1 MKTMIKLC
9 NLAVT
14 AAMLALPL
22 LGALTTGAA
31 SAQGL
36 SQPTLWQIGQVD
48 RDTKELALAPDGWS
62 RYKED
67 AVYVVGRSRPE
78 TDWPYVMP
86 GPEDGWGGSSAHT
99 SEIYFSVAHPAASG
113 TCRLTLSFVDTQFRV
128 PPQLRITVNGQSWT
142 RDTATGSG
150 GDTALSGKPATG
162 KPSEVLVDFPASVL
176 KAGLNTVKI
185 SSVKGSW
192 LVYDAVT
199 LSAPAAVTLG
209 AYPASV
215 QVRSAEWL
223 RDVLKRRGT
232 ALDQVLRVQVL
243 NFGPPQKAELHV
255 SGEAPRTVTVPGGQ
269 SSLEAAFPES
279 KTARKTQ
286 VQLFLKG
293 QSTAA
298 AVTMAAVTAER
309 LPCHRYTI
317 YSLLHSHTDLGYN
330 YTQAE
335 ALARHQSYLEEG
347 LALNAASMG
356 LPTDDRFRWNLE
368 TLYEA
373 DDWLKK
379 ATPAQI
385 ATFQKAA
392 QTGNLG
398 LDALYCNELTGLCR
412 PEELVSLL
420 ACAHRL
426 RQQYNIPIDS
436 AMISD
441 VPGYTWGLVPVLAQ
455 GGVKYLSWA
464 PNGGDHLG
472 YARDFDNRAFYW
484 KSPSGKDKVLV
495 WQSPNSYYQVFEA
508 NETSLTDFMKRFG
521 ERFPN
526 NPYDMIY
533 ERHTLHNSDNAPA
546 DKELAPFVHRWN
558 AKYAYPHLVVATT
571 SQMFHDFEAR
581 YGKSLPTLSGDYTGY
596 WEDGAASSANE
607 TAANRTAAERTAQSE
622 ILWSMLNPTQY
633 PQTRFEDAWKNA
645 LLYDE
650 HTWGAAS
657 SWDDPEGDFTTKQ
670 WAWKRQYALDAQH
683 QSQSLQSEAFSA
695 VAATGDSD
703 TIAVFNTCSWQ
714 RTDLVILP
722 AAQSKTGDIVRTAGG
737 AAVLSQRLS
746 DGTLA
751 FLAENIPAMASRRFT
766 IAAGKSVSVGQA
778 RASGD
783 TLTAGRVPLR
793 PVRVDQQPVYSLI
806 ANLLTTGQM
815 ALRLNPQTGAITS
828 WKVNGIAQDLV
839 SKDDKTCR
847 GLNDYLYVL
856 GGDNSKVQ
864 YASGARVTLVD
875 DGPLV
880 ASVRVD
886 SVAPGARS
894 LSRLIRVVDGLDQIQ
909 ITDTLDKTQVHEEE
923 AVHLG
928 FSFNVPASTIR
939 MDMPWSVVR
948 PDTDQLVNSNKTV
961 FPVGRWADVSNSTS
975 GVTCANLD
983 TPMMQIGEITLPR
996 ENAGGWLRTAKTG
1009 STLYWN
1015 VMNNYWH
1022 TNYKAYQP
1030 GPATFRYTLRAHG
1043 PFNQAEAQHF
1053 GIGQS
1058 QPLLFVPVPVA
1069 EPDVQLPLT
1078 LSNDAVLVSACHPL
1092 PDGGGWL
1099 VRLFNGS
1106 DHAQSVSVGW
1116 GGSKNLRLA
1125 RTDLWGGGGQPV
1137 TPSLSL
1143 APLEMITL
1151 RVTP

>member
-1 MKTMIKLC
+1 MNPTLKLC
-9 NLAVT
+9 FLA
-14 AAMLALPL
+14 AFIGLGL
-22 LGALTTGAA
+22 LLVGSAGSSV
-31 SAQGL
+31 SAQSL
-36 SQPTLWQIGQVD
+36 PQPALWTIGKID
-48 RDTKELALAPDGWS
+48 GDDKDLALAPNGWGS
-62 RYKED
+62 YKED
-67 AVYVVGRSRPE
+67 AIYSVGRSQPGA
-78 TDWPYVMP
+78 DWPYVMP
-86 GPEDGWGGSSAHT
+86 GPEDGWGGSVPHT
-99 SEIYFSVAHPAASG
+99 AEIYFPVARTPQSG

-128 PPQLRITVNGQSWT
+128 PPQLRITINGQSWT
-142 RDTATGSG
+142 RDTAIGSG
-150 GDTALSGKPATG
+150 GDDALSGKPASG
-162 KPSEVLVDFPASVL
+162 KPSEVSVDFPARL
-176 KAGLNTVKI
+176 LNAGLNTVKI
-185 SSVKGSW
+185 SSIKGSW

-199 LSAPAAVTLG
+199 LTAPAEVTLG
-209 AYPASV
+209 NYPATI

-223 RDVLKRRGT
+223 RDVLKRQGT
-232 ALDQVLRVQVL
+232 ALEQVLRVQVI
-243 NFGPPQKAELHV
+243 NFGPTQQAELRV
-255 SGEAPRTVTVPGGQ
+255 SGEAPRTITVPGGR
-269 SSLEAAFPES
+269 SSVEVSFPES
-279 KTARKTQ
+279 QTARQTQ
-286 VQLFLKG
+286 VQLLRKG
-293 QSTAA
+293 QPGTPAI
-298 AVTMAAVTAER
+298 TAER
-309 LPCHRYTI
+309 LPCRRYTI
-317 YSLLHSHTDLGYN
+317 YSLQHSHTDIGYN
-330 YTQAE
+330 YLQAE

-347 LALNAASMG
+347 LALNAASAG

-379 ATPAQI
+379 ATPAQV
-385 ATFQKAA
+385 AAFQKAA

-420 ACAHRL
+420 ACAQRL
-426 RQQYNIPIDS
+426 RQQYHVPIDA

-495 WQSPNSYYQVFEA
+495 WQSPNSYYQVFDD
-508 NETSLTDFMKRFG
+508 NETSLTDFMKRFA

-546 DKELAPFVHRWN
+546 DKDLAPFVHRWN
-558 AKYAYPHLVVATT
+558 AQYAYPHLVISTT
-571 SQMFHDFEAR
+571 SRMFHDFEAR
-581 YGKSLPTLSGDYTGY
+581 YGKTLPTLSGDYTGY

-607 TAANRTAAERTAQSE
+607 TAASRTAAERTAQSE
-622 ILWSMLNPTQY
+622 VLWSMLNPTQY
-633 PQTRFEDAWKNA
+633 PKTRFEDAWKNA

-670 WAWKRQYALDAQH
+670 WAWKRQYALDAQS
-683 QSQSLQSEAFSA
+683 QSQSLQSDALRA
-695 VAATGDSD
+695 VAATGASD
-703 TIAVFNTCSWQ
+703 TIAVFNTCSWP

-722 AAQSKTGDIVRTAGG
+722 AAQSKTGDIVRTAQG
-737 AAVLSQRLS
+737 AAVPSQRLS

-751 FLAENIPAMASRRFT
+751 FLAQNIPAMASRRFT
-766 IAAGKSVSVGQA
+766 IIAGKSAFRGQA
-778 RASGD
+778 KAAGD
-783 TLTAGRVPLR
+783 A
-793 PVRVDQQPVYSLI
+793 
-806 ANLLTTGQM
+806 LTTRRM
-815 ALRLNPQTGAITS
+815 SLRLDPETGAITS
-828 WKVNGIAQDLV
+828 WNVKGIAQDLV
-839 SKDDKTCR
+839 SKGDTTCR

-864 YASGARVTLVD
+864 YASGAQVTVVD
-875 DGPLV
+875 AGPLV

-886 SVAPGARS
+886 SLAPGARS
-894 LSRLIRVVDGLDQIQ
+894 LSSLIRVVDGLDQIQ
-909 ITDTLDKTQVHEEE
+909 LTDTLDKTQVHEEE

-928 FSFNVPASTIR
+928 FSFNVPGSTVR

-948 PDTDQLVNSNKTV
+948 PDTDQMVNANKTV
-961 FPVGRWADVSNSTS
+961 FPVGRWADVSNSAS

-983 TPMMQIGEITLPR
+983 TPMLQIGEITLPR

-1015 VMNNYWH
+1015 AMNNYWH

-1043 PFNQAEAQHF
+1043 PFDQADAQHF

-1058 QPLLFVPVPVA
+1058 QPLLCVPVPVA

-1099 VRLFNGS
+1099 IRLFNGS

-1137 TPSLSL
+1137 APSLSL

-1151 RVTP
+1151 RVIP

>member
-1 MKTMIKLC
+1 MTTKKKLC
-9 NLAVT
+9 SFAVT
-14 AAMLALPL
+14 AVLGLPL
-22 LGALTTGAA
+22 LGLLIGTA

-36 SQPTLWQIGQVD
+36 PQPTLWQIGQLD
-48 RDTKELALAPDGWS
+48 RDDKELALAPDGWS
-62 RYKED
+62 RYKKD
-67 AVYVVGRSRPE
+67 AVYVVGQSRPE
-78 TDWPYVMP
+78 TDWPYVLP
-86 GPEDGWGGSSAHT
+86 GPEDGWGGSLPHT
-99 SEIYFSVAHPAASG
+99 AEIYFSIARPAASG

-142 RDTATGSG
+142 RDTITGSG
-150 GDTALSGKPATG
+150 GDDALSGKPASG
-162 KPSEVLVDFPASVL
+162 KPSEVSVDFPAGL
-176 KAGLNTVKI
+176 LDAGLNTVKI

-199 LSAPAAVTLG
+199 LSAPAGVTLG
-209 AYPASV
+209 AFPASV
-215 QVRSAEWL
+215 QIRSAEWL
-223 RDVLKRRGT
+223 RDVLKRRGA
-232 ALDQVLRVQVL
+232 ALEQVLRVQVL
-243 NFGPPQKAELHV
+243 NFGPPQKAELRV
-255 SGEAPRTVTVPGGQ
+255 SGEAPRTITVPGGR
-269 SSLEAAFPES
+269 SSLEESFPES
-279 KTARKTQ
+279 KTARPTQ
-286 VQLFLKG
+286 VRLFLKG
-293 QSTAA
+293 RSNAP
-298 AVTMAAVTAER
+298 AVAAER
-309 LPCHRYTI
+309 LPCRRYTI
-317 YSLLHSHTDLGYN
+317 YSLQHSHTDLGYN
-330 YTQAE
+330 YLQAE

-347 LALNAASMG
+347 LALNAASAD

-379 ATPAQI
+379 ATPAQ
-385 ATFQKAA
+385 AAAFQKAA

-412 PEELVSLL
+412 PEELVALL

-426 RQQYNIPIDS
+426 RQQYHVPIDS

-484 KSPSGKDKVLV
+484 KSPSGKEKVLI

-508 NETSLTDFMKRFG
+508 NETSLTDFMKRFA

-546 DKELAPFVHRWN
+546 DKDLAPFVHRWN
-558 AKYAYPHLVVATT
+558 ARYAYPHLIIATT
-571 SQMFHDFEAR
+571 SRMFHDFEAR

-622 ILWSMLNPTQY
+622 VLWSLLNPAHY
-633 PQTRFEDAWKNA
+633 PHTRFENAWKNA
-645 LLYDE
+645 LLFDE

-657 SWDDPEGDFTTKQ
+657 SWGDPEGDFTTNQ
-670 WAWKRQYALDAQH
+670 WAWKRQYALDSQH
-683 QSQSLQSEAFSA
+683 QSQSLQSDALRA
-695 VAATGDSD
+695 VAATGPSD
-703 TIAVFNTCSWQ
+703 AIAVFNTCSWR
-714 RTDLVILP
+714 RTDLVTLP
-722 AAQSKTGDIVRTAGG
+722 AALSRSGDTVRTAQGE
-737 AAVLSQRLS
+737 VVPSQRLS

-751 FLAENIPAMASRRFT
+751 FLAENVPAMASRRFT
-766 IAAGKSVSVGQA
+766 ITAGKSASQGHA
-778 RASGD
+778 RAVG
-783 TLTAGRVPLR
+783 GM
-793 PVRVDQQPVYSLI
+793 
-806 ANLLTTGQM
+806 LTTGRM
-815 ALRLNPQTGAITS
+815 SLRLDPQTGAITS
-828 WKVNGIAQDLV
+828 WKVDGTAQDLV
-839 SKDDKTCR
+839 NAGDTTCR

-864 YASGARVTLVD
+864 YASGAQVTVVD
-875 DGPLV
+875 AGPLV
-880 ASVRVD
+880 ASARID
-886 SVAPGARS
+886 SLAPGGQS
-894 LSRLIRVVDGLDQIQ
+894 LSRLVRVVDGLDQIQ
-909 ITDTLDKTQVHEEE
+909 ITDVLDKTQVHGEE

-928 FSFNVPASTIR
+928 FSFNVPGGTVR

-948 PDTDQLVNSNKTV
+948 PDTDQMVNANKTV
-961 FPVGRWADVSNSTS
+961 FPVGRWADVSNGAS

-983 TPMMQIGEITLPR
+983 TPMLQVGEITLPR

-1015 VMNNYWH
+1015 AMNNYWH

-1043 PFNQAEAQHF
+1043 PYDQAAAQRF
-1053 GIGQS
+1053 GVGQS
-1058 QPLLFVPVPVA
+1058 QPLLFVPVSA
-1069 EPDVQLPLT
+1069 GQPDARMPLT
-1078 LSNDAVLVSACHPL
+1078 LSNDSVLVTACHPL
-1092 PDGGGWL
+1092 PDSSEWL
-1099 VRLFNGS
+1099 IRLFNGS
-1106 DHAQSVSVGW
+1106 DRPQSVSVGW
-1116 GGSKNLRLA
+1116 AGSKNLRLA
-1125 RTDLWGGGGQPV
+1125 RTDLWGGGGQPSAA
-1137 TPSLSL
+1137 SLSL